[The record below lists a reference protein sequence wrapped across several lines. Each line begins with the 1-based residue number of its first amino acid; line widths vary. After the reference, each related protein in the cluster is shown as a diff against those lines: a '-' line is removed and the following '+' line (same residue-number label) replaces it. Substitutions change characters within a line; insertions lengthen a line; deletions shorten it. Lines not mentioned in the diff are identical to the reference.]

1 MDDYGVEVFKP
12 KNNKSADPKKAEDKA
27 PEDVNKVIDKLA
39 AVQIAEESK

>member
-12 KNNKSADPKKAEDKA
+12 KDNKSAESKKVADKT
-27 PEDVNKVIDKLA
+27 PEDVNKVTDKLA